1 MNSVN
6 MYVSYISKMNE
17 WKKNQMC
24 LIEGGENS
32 SSDVYEEK
40 GKVS

>member
-1 MNSVN
+1 
-6 MYVSYISKMNE
+6 MYVSHISKMNE
-17 WKKNQMC
+17 WKKRQ
-24 LIEGGENS
+24 IEGGENS